1 MKQVFYLIDTTIL
14 YKVIDMAGKILAR
27 ASADELA
34 RAAYQQRRKWYLDR
48 VSSEKY
54 LLHKGI
60 EEGRAKGIEEGKKE
74 IAKKLLA
81 MDLPIDNIEAATGL
95 NRQEIEAMRNNQ

>member
-1 MKQVFYLIDTTIL
+1 MKEIA
-14 YKVIDMAGKILAR
+14 MAEKILAH

-54 LLHKGI
+54 LIKHGMQQKAL
-60 EEGRAKGIEEGKKE
+60 E
-74 IAKKLLA
+74 IAKKMISMGLS
-81 MDLPIDNIEAATGL
+81 DEQITTATGL
-95 NRQEIEAMRNNQ
+95 SEEKVAELRKEQE